1 MQYDVSTCLQPS
13 RARFCEAVRRPV
25 AVRLIFDLFGV
36 WKSKF
41 HGMPWFFPMEIEK
54 IKIRS
59 LRPRADA
66 ILISNQDFKNKVSA
80 ETLEVFQVGIQEIK
94 FARIAFGIF
103 ARRAR
108 APTFDINQY
117 LEYQKLRSFAGFLPP
132 GNQTNQRNQS
142 GHNAG
147 GEGAD
152 AAAESFFAK
161 RTKEK
166 RRSI

>member
-13 RARFCEAVRRPV
+13 RARFCEAVGRPV

-66 ILISNQDFKNKVSA
+66 ILISNQDFKNQVSA
-80 ETLEVFQVGIQEIK
+80 ETLEFFQVGIQEIK
-94 FARIAFGIF
+94 FARIAFSIL
-103 ARRAR
+103 ARRGQAWS
-108 APTFDINQY
+108 FDINQY
-117 LEYQKLRSFAGFLPP
+117 LEYQKLRSFAGFLLP
-132 GNQTNQRNQS
+132 GNQRNQS